1 MQYKVVYSRRFIKA
15 LKRVQNL
22 PGFRAE
28 RLTSAIELLSVN
40 KQLPEQFRDHALL
53 GDMSGYREFHIA
65 PDILVIYE
73 VQDEILELLFINI
86 GTHSHLFR

>member
-28 RLTSAIELLSVN
+28 KLTSAVKLLSTN
-40 KQLPEQFRDHALL
+40 SRLPEQFRDHALS

-73 VQDEILELLFINI
+73 IQDEILELLFINI
-86 GTHSHLFR
+86 GTHSQLFR